1 MKIIQVIDV
10 GGGTRSQF
18 FLSLEKKNTSSQT
31 EGNGKQNIWLFISS
45 FSVFYLFVSL
55 QSNGGRG
62 KVMAISTSCTIWKRI
77 ETHTHTSR
85 LMFMLFD
92 QKYENIWSFIA
103 VHDVRC
109 RHTTSPVNESILIN
123 AYEIHVEGTR
133 EPLKLFLE
141 MRWSRASCTH
151 HYAYA
156 HKQTARNACT

>member
-18 FLSLEKKNTSSQT
+18 FLSLGKKTHPVKLKETANRIFDFLFLHFRFFICLFHFNRMVA
-31 EGNGKQNIWLFISS
+31 EAKWWPLAPLALYGKAS
-45 FSVFYLFVSL
+45 
-55 QSNGGRG
+55 
-62 KVMAISTSCTIWKRI
+62 K
-77 ETHTHTSR
+77 HTHTSR